1 MPQPTLLAEKIL
13 DYLRQEETKYA
24 EAAKLGEAALPI
36 LNSIVL
42 GSDEMLASK
51 ATYLAA
57 MIDSPHKG
65 EVIANAARHN
75 SPIVRVAAANAA
87 GDIAP
92 AAAEKVLDTLIGDTD
107 IGVTKFA
114 LRSVKAKG
122 LGTKFSKQIKAMS
135 TGHENDAIKDMAK
148 GMVK

>member
-1 MPQPTLLAEKIL
+1 MPQSTLLAEKII
-13 DYLRQEETKYA
+13 DFLRQEETNYG

-51 ATYLAA
+51 ATYMAA
-57 MIDSPHKG
+57 MINSPHKG
-65 EVIANAARHN
+65 EVIANAARHQ

-87 GDIAP
+87 GEISTD
-92 AAAEKVLDTLIGDTD
+92 AAEKVLDSLMGDSD

-114 LRSVKAKG
+114 LRSVKAKN

-135 TGHENDAIKDMAK
+135 SNHADEAIKTMAK
-148 GMVK
+148 AMVK

>member
-1 MPQPTLLAEKIL
+1 MPQPTLLAEKII
-13 DYLRQEETKYA
+13 DYLRQEETAYA
-24 EAAKLGEAALPI
+24 EAAKLGETALPI

-65 EVIANAARHN
+65 EVIANAARHA
-75 SPIVRVAAANAA
+75 SAIVRVAAANAA
-87 GDIAP
+87 GEIPP
-92 AAAEKVLDTLIGDTD
+92 AAAEKVLDTLMGDSD

-122 LGTKFSKQIKAMS
+122 LGAKFTKQIKAMS
-135 TGHENDAIKDMAK
+135 TGHADEAIKTMAK
-148 GMVK
+148 AMVK